1 MFHRHTMN
9 DQIEGGCK
17 VNVSRIIEGDCTKNN
32 ENTLQLLDS
41 NISTGQGGGGGGELI
56 CKRGRPITE

>member
-1 MFHRHTMN
+1 MFHRHTIN

-41 NISTGQGGGGGGELI
+41 NISTGQGGGVGGGVNI
-56 CKRGRPITE
+56 